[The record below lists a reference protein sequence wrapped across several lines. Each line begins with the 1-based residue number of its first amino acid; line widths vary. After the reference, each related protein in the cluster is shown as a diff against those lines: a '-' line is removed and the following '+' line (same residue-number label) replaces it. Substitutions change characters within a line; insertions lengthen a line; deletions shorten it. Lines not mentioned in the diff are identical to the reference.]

1 MNGIFGLFFWLPEAQ
16 WAGTDCEYLLSFQS
30 KKKKKKENSAEYP
43 RKETLRADEQLPKI
57 RRQSSDS
64 TPALN
69 TVHFTLDPAYATN
82 NCKLTLMY

>member
-1 MNGIFGLFFWLPEAQ
+1 MVFLAYFFGYQKHNEQEQIVSTYCPSSQ
-16 WAGTDCEYLLSFQS
+16 
-30 KKKKKKENSAEYP
+30 KRKKKENSAEYP